1 MGLLRVLKELLSD
14 DRDAQD
20 VHRWIAVLAA
30 MVGIGLSVYSV
41 VWQGSS
47 WSVQDYGIGIGAL
60 LAGTGAAI
68 KLTQPPVPPQ
78 PPADERTEK

>member
-1 MGLLRVLKELLSD
+1 MGGLLRVLKELLSD

-30 MVGIGLSVYSV
+30 LAGIGLSVYSV
-41 VWQGSS
+41 VWQNSA

-68 KLTQPPVPPQ
+68 KLTQPTPP
-78 PPADERTEK
+78 PPPEERSEK

>member
-1 MGLLRVLKELLSD
+1 MIGRILRELLTD

-30 MVGIGLSVYSV
+30 LAGIALTIYSV
-41 VWQGSS
+41 VWKGDT
-47 WSVQDYGIGIGAL
+47 WSIQDYGIGIGAL

-68 KLTQPPVPPQ
+68 RLAQPTDVNKTD
-78 PPADERTEK
+78 AK

>member
-1 MGLLRVLKELLSD
+1 MKGLLGLFKELLSD

-30 MVGIGLSVYSV
+30 LAGIGLSVYSV
-41 VWQGSS
+41 VWQGAT
-47 WSVQDYGIGIGAL
+47 WSIQDYGIGIGAL

-68 KLTQPPVPPQ
+68 KLTQPPHPPKSDL
-78 PPADERTEK
+78 PEK

>member
-1 MGLLRVLKELLSD
+1 MNIVGRILKELLSD

-30 MVGIGLSVYSV
+30 MAGIGLSVYSV
-41 VWQGSS
+41 VWQNAA

-68 KLTQPPVPPQ
+68 KLTQPTPP
-78 PPADERTEK
+78 PTEERPEK